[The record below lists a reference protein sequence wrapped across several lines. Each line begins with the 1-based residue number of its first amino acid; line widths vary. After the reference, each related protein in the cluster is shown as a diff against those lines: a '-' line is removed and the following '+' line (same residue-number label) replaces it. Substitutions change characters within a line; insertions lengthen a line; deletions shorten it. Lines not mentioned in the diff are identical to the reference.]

1 MGSHPLAPG
10 PDDPLALG
18 ERRDEP
24 GEPVHLPVE
33 ALLRHVMAL
42 GSSGSGKTVFCKV
55 LAEEAALRGIPVIA
69 IDPQGDLASLALA
82 LAPEEKTGPDDT
94 SPDQSEV
101 HDDTMVNDWAG
112 VGSLSG
118 VGAAQ
123 KLRRRA
129 PTLHDRVNVVVFT
142 PASRRGVP
150 LIADPVEADSA
161 ALPHAAR
168 VRAFTRTAGR
178 IVSLLGYDLDGDE
191 GAGLIAVFDR
201 CLNEMAEEGR
211 PATSLRSV
219 IERLEGMGTQIE
231 RYSRYLNERKIRA
244 GCQRAARLDVGAR
257 RLLFHDGVPIDVDVL
272 LGRNPA
278 CAPPPGKTRV
288 SIIYLNTLEAQEDK
302 DFIVATVAD
311 RLVSWMLQNPTPKLQ
326 AMFYIDE
333 VAPFMPPVRK
343 PACKEDLQ
351 VLFKQARKFGVG
363 CVVATQNPGDVD
375 YKAMGQFGTW
385 ALGRLATRQDLKKVE
400 PAVRS
405 LMPAATPLLDEVPSL
420 RPGELVLLSPDNFDE
435 PCQLAT
441 RWLHTEHRT
450 LEEER
455 IEELA
460 GPWRAQFSS
469 LERGSRGRP
478 RSPIE
483 MDETIAAPT
492 AERRAEVGAA
502 GRPPSPS
509 SSPPE
514 PPRELPRERGDRPA
528 RPVDADSEGD
538 RTRQWI
544 RGNHPDTEP
553 VPATR
558 PEPAAERKRGSDRAR
573 ERRRAPARERRRPA
587 ARAERPAR
595 RPAARRAER
604 PERPDRPVLGGAS
617 RPVRSHAP
625 GREMPRA
632 QRVSPETEAEQEQ
645 AAPPAAPPAPRRGDP
660 DPSWAWPRDPDLA
673 WIRARSSEPAW
684 TPSGRPPSGAAVPA
698 PAPPPEPPRDGA
710 REPAR
715 RARPAGRRRQLTPDT
730 DEGSVA
736 APLSDGEVDLAPLGR
751 PDNDADAKLHRFLL
765 VLGGKLSM
773 TGPEFAER
781 AGISERT
788 ARAKLKALVAAG
800 HAGEYREER
809 TVRYWARGT
818 GARPDLGMKG
828 RVLSVQPNVDHGT
841 AENIGRGLVKSRM
854 LGIIGPGESF
864 AQARLVYRLLYRVAF
879 QEKVKRPLLGR
890 LIGPSHEE
898 RLGSLYLHP
907 STLDVLLFSAEDGM
921 RFATRLPEHASE
933 VNDLDGVVTYL
944 EVRPG
949 DIAFDEDEWRARCA
963 PALAKKRL
971 RDSFPARPG
980 AVTPVF
986 VPLWKLLFRRGSG
999 DSYRIETV
1007 DALSGRPVELAGT
1020 AVR

>member
-1 MGSHPLAPG
+1 MGSHPLAPK

-18 ERRDEP
+18 ERRDQP

-82 LAPEEKTGPDDT
+82 LQKEETGPDDT
-94 SPDQSEV
+94 DPDQAEV
-101 HDDTMVNDWAG
+101 HDDTLVNDWAG

-123 KLRRRA
+123 ALRRRA
-129 PTLHDRVNVVVFT
+129 PRLHDRVDVVVFT

-161 ALPHAAR
+161 GLPHAAR
-168 VRAFTRTAGR
+168 VRAFSRTAGR

-201 CLNEMAEEGR
+201 CLNEMVDEGR
-211 PATSLRSV
+211 PATGLRSV
-219 IERLEGMGTQIE
+219 IERLEGMGTQME

-244 GCQRAARLDVGAR
+244 ACQRAARLDVGAR

-405 LMPAATPLLDEVPSL
+405 LMPGATPLLDEVPSL

-492 AERRAEVGAA
+492 AERQAEARAAA
-502 GRPPSPS
+502 
-509 SSPPE
+509 
-514 PPRELPRERGDRPA
+514 PRELPRASASARRLAPRTPTSTETGPGSGCAATIPTPSRCRRPHPSGRRIASAGRIARASDGGLRPASAGGRPAPIGRRPPA
-528 RPVDADSEGD
+528 RPRRSESIAPRSVAPAGRSD
-538 RTRQWI
+538 RTR
-544 RGNHPDTEP
+544 RMPRVANN
-553 VPATR
+553 
-558 PEPAAERKRGSDRAR
+558 RAR
-573 ERRRAPARERRRPA
+573 SACRRRP
-587 ARAERPAR
+587 RRSWSRPRR
-595 RPAARRAER
+595 RPQRRLRSRAAAIRIRRGPGRAIR
-604 PERPDRPVLGGAS
+604 IWPGSAGAAAS
-617 RPVRSHAP
+617 RP
-625 GREMPRA
+625 GRR
-632 QRVSPETEAEQEQ
+632 RV
-645 AAPPAAPPAPRRGDP
+645 G
-660 DPSWAWPRDPDLA
+660 L
-673 WIRARSSEPAW
+673 
-684 TPSGRPPSGAAVPA
+684 
-698 PAPPPEPPRDGA
+698 
-710 REPAR
+710 R
-715 RARPAGRRRQLTPDT
+715 RARRCRRLRRRPSSRAMEPVSRRAGRDRL
-730 DEGSVA
+730 
-736 APLSDGEVDLAPLGR
+736 
-751 PDNDADAKLHRFLL
+751 DA
-765 VLGGKLSM
+765 
-773 TGPEFAER
+773 
-781 AGISERT
+781 
-788 ARAKLKALVAAG
+788 
-800 HAGEYREER
+800 
-809 TVRYWARGT
+809 
-818 GARPDLGMKG
+818 
-828 RVLSVQPNVDHGT
+828 
-841 AENIGRGLVKSRM
+841 
-854 LGIIGPGESF
+854 
-864 AQARLVYRLLYRVAF
+864 
-879 QEKVKRPLLGR
+879 
-890 LIGPSHEE
+890 
-898 RLGSLYLHP
+898 
-907 STLDVLLFSAEDGM
+907 
-921 RFATRLPEHASE
+921 
-933 VNDLDGVVTYL
+933 
-944 EVRPG
+944 
-949 DIAFDEDEWRARCA
+949 
-963 PALAKKRL
+963 
-971 RDSFPARPG
+971 
-980 AVTPVF
+980 
-986 VPLWKLLFRRGSG
+986 G
-999 DSYRIETV
+999 DS
-1007 DALSGRPVELAGT
+1007 
-1020 AVR
+1020 